1 MSNEI
6 TQENAE
12 AASEFIRDN
21 SNRIGKAKAERIYLE
36 EFRKSKKAL
45 LYNQAPEGSIADREN
60 YAYAHPEYLQV
71 LEALKVAVQE
81 EESLRWLMIAAQVR
95 IELWRTRSANDRRG

>member
-21 SNRIGKAKAERIYLE
+21 SSRIGKAKAERIYLE

-71 LEALKVAVQE
+71 LDALKVAVQE

>member
-1 MSNEI
+1 MSDEI

-12 AASEFIRDN
+12 RASEFIRDN
-21 SNRIGKAKAERIYLE
+21 AGKLGKAKAERIYLE

-45 LYNQAPEGSIADREN
+45 LYNQAPPGSIADRESF
-60 YAYAHPEYLQV
+60 AYAHPEYLQV
-71 LEALKVAVQE
+71 LDGLKVAVQE
-81 EESLRWLMIAAQVR
+81 EETLRWLMIAAQVR

>member
-1 MSNEI
+1 MSDEI
-6 TQENAE
+6 TQANAE

-21 SNRIGKAKAERIYLE
+21 SNKMGKAKAERIYLE

-45 LYNQAPEGSIADREN
+45 LYNQAPDGSIADREN
-60 YAYAHPEYLQV
+60 YAYAHADYLQI
-71 LEALKVAVQE
+71 LEALRAAVQE

>member
-71 LEALKVAVQE
+71 LDALKVAVQE